1 MIEEVGFRVAS
12 FIRSTFGPIYG
23 KRILAVIGRGNNG
36 ADAKAAAKYLRR
48 FGAVVEEVRFS
59 WDDAPISGEGYD
71 LLVDGIFGT
80 GISRPLQGK
89 LIDAH
94 EAKVVSIDLPS
105 GVNLLIEDQEENC
118 VRADVTLIIGA
129 LKLGQLGQAVIE
141 KMGEAY
147 LWHFDDLD
155 SSHGNNLLFEASDIV
170 FRREVMDEHKWK
182 RAMHVVGGSKAT
194 LGAALLAGVAG
205 FMAGAGLV
213 RVSGNFERPDVLQ
226 AAYPELIVGDE
237 AAFERDLATINR
249 FKALVVGPGLG
260 DRSEN
265 LLKAVLRSYSG
276 PIVIDAD
283 GINAISTSKD
293 LQVQV
298 KSYEGPIL
306 LTPHGGEVSR
316 LFGGLDLEVNEES
329 IRSFVEDF
337 GVDLLLKGFPTRI
350 YSSDGRTIFVA
361 ANRSNLSVAGSGDVL
376 SGILGSFIARDGYS
390 LDAVASATYI
400 HGLTGGRGVTNPIS
414 MIDALPKLVDSIPS
428 LSSRRVTLPGNFK
441 PIVYRGPLVEM
452 KDSALSWRLPW

>member
-1 MIEEVGFRVAS
+1 MIPLVDLSEVQIYDRSLAQSGRVELVIEEVGFRVAS

-237 AAFERDLATINR
+237 AAFERDI
-249 FKALVVGPGLG
+249 
-260 DRSEN
+260 
-265 LLKAVLRSYSG
+265 
-276 PIVIDAD
+276 
-283 GINAISTSKD
+283 
-293 LQVQV
+293 
-298 KSYEGPIL
+298 
-306 LTPHGGEVSR
+306 
-316 LFGGLDLEVNEES
+316 
-329 IRSFVEDF
+329 
-337 GVDLLLKGFPTRI
+337 
-350 YSSDGRTIFVA
+350 
-361 ANRSNLSVAGSGDVL
+361 
-376 SGILGSFIARDGYS
+376 GSFKQKV
-390 LDAVASATYI
+390 VAMGAI
-400 HGLTGGRGVTNPIS
+400 
-414 MIDALPKLVDSIPS
+414 
-428 LSSRRVTLPGNFK
+428 
-441 PIVYRGPLVEM
+441 
-452 KDSALSWRLPW
+452 